1 MVICVGSGDVWVGE
15 HRGFVQPMTQV
26 EPILRYVKDRI
37 GQAGEN
43 LGGGKR
49 QPLQDFIFA
58 PQ

>member
-1 MVICVGSGDVWVGE
+1 MVICVESADVWAGE
-15 HRGFVQPMTQV
+15 YRASVQPMTQV
-26 EPILRYVKDRI
+26 DPILRCVKDRI